1 MKLTEE
7 DRQFLRE
14 EFFEDE
20 RSILQIEKAIKKT
33 IFEID
38 GKRISADE
46 AISLIG
52 RRNFLCG
59 MDRCAFHVDA
69 VQHTLDGKDLYF
81 DSRPY
86 FKEKPRRRGAR

>member
-14 EFFEDE
+14 EMFEDE
-20 RSILQIEKAIKKT
+20 RSILQIEKAMKKT
-33 IFEID
+33 TFEID
-38 GKRISADE
+38 GKRISADD

-69 VQHTLDGKDLYF
+69 VQHTPDGKDLYF
-81 DSRPY
+81 DSRPF
-86 FKEKPRRRGAR
+86 FKEKPRRRDAR

>member
-14 EFFEDE
+14 EMFEDE
-20 RSILQIEKAIKKT
+20 RSILQIEKAMKKT

-38 GKRISADE
+38 GKRISADD

-52 RRNFLCG
+52 RKNFLCG

-69 VQHTLDGKDLYF
+69 VQHTPDGKDLYF

-86 FKEKPRRRGAR
+86 FKEKPRRRDAR

>member
-1 MKLTEE
+1 MQLLFGNAAVTQHDDKKS
-7 DRQFLRE
+7 LRE
-14 EFFEDE
+14 ETFEDE
-20 RSILQIEKAIKKT
+20 RGILQIEKAMKKT

-59 MDRCAFHVDA
+59 MDRCAFHADA
-69 VQHTLDGKDLYF
+69 VHHTALFFEVKNL
-81 DSRPY
+81 
-86 FKEKPRRRGAR
+86 

>member
-7 DRQFLRE
+7 DKKFLRE

-46 AISLIG
+46 AISLIW
-52 RRNFLCG
+52 
-59 MDRCAFHVDA
+59 VSET
-69 VQHTLDGKDLYF
+69 QQT
-81 DSRPY
+81 
-86 FKEKPRRRGAR
+86 PR